1 MIAPS
6 AKNSLWHGIARK
18 SITDFLKE
26 VRGLIRENQLVLA
39 NENRI

>member
-18 SITDFLKE
+18 STTDFLG
-26 VRGLIRENQLVLA
+26 RGLIRDNQLVLA